1 MILLG
6 ILFSFNLKSS
16 HHHHRHHY
24 SSLWLASQH
33 EESVFVLH
41 AELLADTPWIPGN
54 LCEKRMFRC
63 DGYFPPSAPVCEHV
77 VRSVKELAKDEVEHL
92 VNLINWQIYNS
103 TIPLSNFVRH
113 WCYATM
119 TTTRRKRVEGKF
131 SVCTFPDR
139 PQQNRAPLHRTTNQ
153 QRS

>member
-41 AELLADTPWIPGN
+41 AELLTHHESRGT
-54 LCEKRMFRC
+54 C
-63 DGYFPPSAPVCEHV
+63 
-77 VRSVKELAKDEVEHL
+77 VRSGCFGVMDT
-92 VNLINWQIYNS
+92 S
-103 TIPLSNFVRH
+103 
-113 WCYATM
+113 
-119 TTTRRKRVEGKF
+119 
-131 SVCTFPDR
+131 
-139 PQQNRAPLHRTTNQ
+139 PQVLLCV
-153 QRS
+153 SM